1 MDEATIGQLRALVR
15 EAIVEQL
22 GVQAAGRSGAGLSGA
37 GLDGA
42 ERRGTEVL
50 DGIRPLDITKDPSGF
65 AVIRGAQVQYE
76 TFDTGKPGDKVTFR
90 QLLTSEESPRLAF
103 GFLDIEKSSFDW
115 FLGYD
120 EVDYILRGTWEIT
133 INNRKYV
140 GHAGDTMFI
149 PKNTAVTFGSP
160 DHATVFYTAYPAN
173 WEELCEE
180 QPPLT
185 LLPKV

>member
-1 MDEATIGQLRALVR
+1 MGGTDVDEELVKQLKVLVR
-15 EAIVEQL
+15 EVITEQL
-22 GVQAAGRSGAGLSGA
+22 GEQTGEQGLPEGRAP
-37 GLDGA
+37 
-42 ERRGTEVL
+42 
-50 DGIRPLDITKDPSGF
+50 RPLEIGRDTSGF
-65 AVIRGAQVQYE
+65 AVIGGTNVDYE
-76 TFDTGKPGDKVTFR
+76 VFDTGKPGDKVMFR
-90 QLLTSEESPRLAF
+90 QLMTSEESPNLAF
-103 GFLDIEKSSFDW
+103 GFLDIEESSFDW

-133 INNRKYV
+133 IDGTKYV

-180 QPPLT
+180 Q
-185 LLPKV
+185 